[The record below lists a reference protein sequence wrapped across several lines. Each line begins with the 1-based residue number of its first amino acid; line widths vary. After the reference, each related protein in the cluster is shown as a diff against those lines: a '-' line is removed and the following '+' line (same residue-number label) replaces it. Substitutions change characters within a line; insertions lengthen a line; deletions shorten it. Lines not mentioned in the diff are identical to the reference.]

1 MNFIIILILE
11 KRNSSR
17 GPNLFEIP
25 QPSLVLFATHETL
38 NSSVIEYVL
47 CGIRLHFV
55 SPANHFRQHTMLHS
69 FSESVFFVRAS
80 NNKG

>member
-17 GPNLFEIP
+17 EPNLFEKP

-38 NSSVIEYVL
+38 NSSVIEYVNMWNKIAL
-47 CGIRLHFV
+47 CV
-55 SPANHFRQHTMLHS
+55 
-69 FSESVFFVRAS
+69 AS
-80 NNKG
+80 